1 MVVSMPATLVRPRSM
16 AVHVSYTGT
25 QTLLNETATHSG
37 GQARTEASREG
48 EGLTI
53 VSLRLHKQQR
63 GMEAA
68 HKAGVQCCNDMPETY
83 YEYCGSQADGHGD
96 YDEGRPLKVSTE
108 DDSSERRPKIT
119 PDKIRWALVVVP
131 AFRLVVVSLK
141 MQLTLMGKAS
151 PWGPRSQTAW
161 RDPKA
166 EPQQVLEK
174 KQKKTQPWFCFFFC
188 LVFIFFYFF
197 FFKSQGYIVSVS

>member
-1 MVVSMPATLVRPRSM
+1 M
-16 AVHVSYTGT
+16 AVHVSFTGT

-53 VSLRLHKQQR
+53 VSLRLHKQRR

-68 HKAGVQCCNDMPETY
+68 HKAGVQCCYDMPETY

-96 YDEGRPLKVSTE
+96 CDKGRPLKVSTE
-108 DDSSERRPKIT
+108 DDSLERRPTIT

-174 KQKKTQPWFCFFFC
+174 KPKKNTALVYLFFFC
-188 LVFIFFYFF
+188 LVFILFLFF
-197 FFKSQGYIVSVS
+197 F